1 MLQLLAQAHPTMT
14 KHIPSYLYIYQAYII
29 QFSASTRIYK
39 CMCTCFRSSFCFLH
53 CYCCTHWILA
63 IWLQQKFRAD
73 LRYHEY
79 YCVDQPEKLLY
90 YSPSSLPYLVCI
102 MQILQFI
109 NLEQQALHTPSK
121 YHKLLFSLSD

>member
-14 KHIPSYLYIYQAYII
+14 KHLPGYLYIYQAYII

-39 CMCTCFRSSFCFLH
+39 CMCTCFRSSSFA
-53 CYCCTHWILA
+53 CTVTATLTGY
-63 IWLQQKFRAD
+63 WLQQKFRAD

-79 YCVDQPEKLLY
+79 DCVDQPEKLLY
-90 YSPSSLPYLVCI
+90 YIPSSLPYLVCT

-109 NLEQQALHTPSK
+109 YLEQQALHTPSK
-121 YHKLLFSLSD
+121 CHKLLFSLSD